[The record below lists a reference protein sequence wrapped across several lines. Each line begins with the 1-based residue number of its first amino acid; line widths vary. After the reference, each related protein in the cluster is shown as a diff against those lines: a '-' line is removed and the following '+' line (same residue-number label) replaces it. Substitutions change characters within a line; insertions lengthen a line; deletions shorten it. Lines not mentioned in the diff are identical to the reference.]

1 MCIPVAA
8 NAIDNAA
15 LKRITDNNSLAI
27 SSEERITGEEKKEAT
42 WEEEED
48 DIFDPEKLVSDKE
61 ASRAV
66 SSNRSAGKNPSRAL
80 QDIIQFALT
89 TIEVIKF
96 AGVS

>member
-1 MCIPVAA
+1 MAA
-8 NAIDNAA
+8 NATDHAA
-15 LKRITDNNSLAI
+15 LKRITDNNSLGI
-27 SSEERITGEEKKEAT
+27 SSEERITGEEEKEAT

-61 ASRAV
+61 ACRAV
-66 SSNRSAGKNPSRAL
+66 SSNRSVGKNPSRSL

-96 AGVS
+96 AGMS

>member
-1 MCIPVAA
+1 MCIPVAV
-8 NAIDNAA
+8 NATDNAA
-15 LKRITDNNSLAI
+15 LKRITDNNSLGI
-27 SSEERITGEEKKEAT
+27 SSEERITGEEEKEAT

-61 ASRAV
+61 ACRTV
-66 SSNRSAGKNPSRAL
+66 SSNRSAGKNPSRSL